1 VKRGE
6 KGQGGEHEE
15 GDVEELV
22 EEEGLSDKYR
32 F

>member
-6 KGQGGEHEE
+6 KGQGGEQEE
-15 GDVEELV
+15 EDVEELV

-32 F
+32 L